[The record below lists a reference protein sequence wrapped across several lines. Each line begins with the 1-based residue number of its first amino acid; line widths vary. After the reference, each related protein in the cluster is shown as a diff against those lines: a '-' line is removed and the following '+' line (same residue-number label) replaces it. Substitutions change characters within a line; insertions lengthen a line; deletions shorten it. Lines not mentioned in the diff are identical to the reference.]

1 MPGFA
6 LLSALAA
13 CAGPPPPIPT
23 VTAGPL
29 GGGAEPGA
37 AYARE
42 REEQRRGI
50 GVPPALPGPGAV
62 DRLSGTLRATQPAPA
77 VGPAAGPQPS
87 VPVPANSLSRLSAV
101 PASPLANPRGGLVPG
116 RLW

>member
-62 DRLSGTLRATQPAPA
+62 DRLSGTLRASQPAPA
-77 VGPAAGPQPS
+77 TGPAGPPPLPAPS
-87 VPVPANSLSRLSAV
+87 GSLSRLSAV
-101 PASPLANPRGGLVPG
+101 PASPLANPRGGSVPG
-116 RLW
+116 RPW